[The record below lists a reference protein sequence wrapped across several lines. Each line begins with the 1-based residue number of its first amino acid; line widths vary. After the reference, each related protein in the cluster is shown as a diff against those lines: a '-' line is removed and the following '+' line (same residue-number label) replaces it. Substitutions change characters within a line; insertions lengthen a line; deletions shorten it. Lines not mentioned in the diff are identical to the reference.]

1 MTQLERAF
9 LDLTRYLDQLNL
21 PYVVGG
27 SFASSTF
34 GIPRSTLD
42 VDLVVDLTPD
52 QAFQLATIA
61 APDFATDPDH
71 ARQAVAANR
80 SFNLLHMT
88 AVYKFD
94 IFPAT
99 FFLHG
104 AQQISR
110 RILVEGTALAQSERV
125 PILSPED
132 VLLSKLAWYR
142 LGGETS
148 ERQWND
154 LQGIWQMQ
162 QENLDREYL
171 RSWAQMMKTVDLL
184 ERLGSI

>member
-9 LDLTRYLDQLNL
+9 LDLTRYLDQLSL

-34 GIPRSTLD
+34 GIPRSTLN

-52 QAFQLATIA
+52 QAFQLATITA
-61 APDFATDPDH
+61 SDFAVDPDH
-71 ARQAVAANR
+71 ARQAVASNR

-110 RILVEGTALAQSERV
+110 RIFVEGTALAQAELV
-125 PILSPED
+125 PILSAED
-132 VLLSKLAWYR
+132 VLLAKLAWYR

-148 ERQWND
+148 DRQWSD

-162 QENLDREYL
+162 QDNLDRLYL
-171 RSWAQMMKTVDLL
+171 QSWAKKMKTTDLL
-184 ERLGSI
+184 ERLSG

>member
-21 PYVVGG
+21 SYVVGG

-42 VDLVVDLTPD
+42 VDLVVDLTPE
-52 QAFQLATIA
+52 QAFQLAWIA
-61 APDFATDPDH
+61 APDFAADPDH

-80 SFNLLHMT
+80 SFNLLHMA

-104 AQQISR
+104 ANQISR
-110 RILVEGTALAQSERV
+110 RIFVEGTALAHSERV

-132 VLLSKLAWYR
+132 VVLAKLAWYR

-162 QENLDREYL
+162 QSNLDHSYL
-171 RSWAQMMKTVDLL
+171 QSWAQKMNTTDLL
-184 ERLGSI
+184 ERLAS